1 MKGCRQTFLPNEGLC
16 PTSCNLAIPQT
27 APSLKKTTNPLTSLP
42 LLLRFKAGYSGGCG
56 GCEWVPFLL
65 SNHNG
70 GTELVG
76 CGPNPHGYPR
86 SSSFLS
92 GSKLS
97 LLCTHGTS
105 QRETGGISLW
115 RCQPGGL
122 HESQTDL
129 GCRCNAERLE
139 NTQGNTPDGNK
150 VSSVVPLSNPQ
161 SPCTGVLPE
170 LVPLLFPS
178 WLFQLQCGGNNETR
192 LRQSIS

>member
-42 LLLRFKAGYSGGCG
+42 LLLRFKAGYSRGRGGGG

-105 QRETGGISLW
+105 QRETGGISL
-115 RCQPGGL
+115 GGVNQVACTNHKL
-122 HESQTDL
+122 IW
-129 GCRCNAERLE
+129 
-139 NTQGNTPDGNK
+139 
-150 VSSVVPLSNPQ
+150 VVGA
-161 SPCTGVLPE
+161 T
-170 LVPLLFPS
+170 
-178 WLFQLQCGGNNETR
+178 
-192 LRQSIS
+192 